1 MISRLL
7 SVALCGYR
15 CITFQAVAALYQ
27 ISFGSYVLMC
37 IIGSGYDNVADRRC
51 GLTLKGALLIDWIGS
66 VLAAVT
72 EGASANF
79 FLLK

>member
-1 MISRLL
+1 
-7 SVALCGYR
+7 
-15 CITFQAVAALYQ
+15 
-27 ISFGSYVLMC
+27 MC
-37 IIGSGYDNVADRRC
+37 IIGSGYDNVADRR
-51 GLTLKGALLIDWIGS
+51 GLTLKGAMLIDWIGS